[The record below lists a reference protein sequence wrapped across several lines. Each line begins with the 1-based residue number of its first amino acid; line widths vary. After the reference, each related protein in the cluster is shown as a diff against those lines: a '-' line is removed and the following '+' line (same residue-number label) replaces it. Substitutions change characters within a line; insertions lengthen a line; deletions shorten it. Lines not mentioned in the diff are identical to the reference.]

1 MLGNIVK
8 QANFKEQVRRNAVAL
23 ISLFIALTGLL
34 YNTWRNE
41 HTENNRNQRWASFE
55 VLLMLGELQEL
66 VYISYYDPD
75 QSDESDFRRGW
86 AKVLTIHDLSSV
98 LADPLPASA
107 TELHA
112 VWGKNW
118 VGLQNRQKENKEK
131 IEEAINNLRKS
142 TLMTLTDLNQGRL
155 VAKIQADD
163 DGIVI

>member
-1 MLGNIVK
+1 MK

-23 ISLFIALTGLL
+23 ISLFIAVTGLL

-66 VYISYYDPD
+66 VYISYYDAE
-75 QSDESDFRRGW
+75 QSDDSDFRRGW

-98 LADPLPASA
+98 LDDPLPASA

-118 VGLQNRQKENKEK
+118 QGLERREK
-131 IEEAINNLRKS
+131 VSKDAIEEAIKGLRDS
-142 TLMTLTDLNQGRL
+142 ALMTLKDLN
-155 VAKIQADD
+155 
-163 DGIVI
+163 